1 MWPPARG
8 SVCVYVCVCV
18 LCGWLLQV
26 AARRHEMEDE
36 RYGGGTRRR
45 RHRRSPRCCAA
56 YNVCNEESVTN
67 SNVRRFA
74 RGYKR
79 MPAIVPPHT
88 ISTLGVFP
96 TSTTTAPTRIRT
108 KSHTD
113 TSRSPNVITHV
124 LCALS
129 PSHIRLL
136 PLLDPAA
143 RRLERHRQMR
153 LRARVPPVINRVIRL
168 EEAP

>member
-8 SVCVYVCVCV
+8 SVCVSMCV

-108 KSHTD
+108 QKATLTHPALP
-113 TSRSPNVITHV
+113 TSLRT
-124 LCALS
+124 CYALS